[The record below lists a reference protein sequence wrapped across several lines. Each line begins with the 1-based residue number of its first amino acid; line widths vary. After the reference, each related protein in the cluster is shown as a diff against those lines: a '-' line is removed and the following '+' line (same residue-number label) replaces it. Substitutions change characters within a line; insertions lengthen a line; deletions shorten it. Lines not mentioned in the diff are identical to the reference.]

1 MNDKCCETVQRQVRY
16 WVQASHDGR
25 EDGSRFGPV
34 ATRDMAEQLL
44 LVIAAR
50 PEVVKATI
58 LDEVL

>member
-1 MNDKCCETVQRQVRY
+1 MNECCETVQKQVRY

-34 ATRDMAEQLL
+34 STRAKAEDLL

-50 PEVVKATI
+50 PEVVKAAI
-58 LDEVL
+58 IDEVL